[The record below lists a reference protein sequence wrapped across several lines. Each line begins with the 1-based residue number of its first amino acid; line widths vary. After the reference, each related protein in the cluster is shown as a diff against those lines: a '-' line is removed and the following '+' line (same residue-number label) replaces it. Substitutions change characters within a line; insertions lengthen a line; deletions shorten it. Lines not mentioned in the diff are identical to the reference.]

1 MTVERTIK
9 QTSMI
14 YQCWINNCYTL
25 YSMSS
30 ITINNF
36 PYKDQTEAAD
46 KFDNRGLFRE
56 QLLLFCFRALI
67 KAKSFGTF
75 PVRLVTKDLPLPA
88 QRKLNFDQNG
98 CKWVLFGRI
107 IAERSREGGSLKGR
121 IKAICHRYSYQ
132 LFWLISWQLLS
143 RVFDRT
149 SLNQCRWRS
158 YWMNKQ
164 WVRDSRQ
171 RDATFLVFTTD
182 HETGFKITINKQI
195 TNCRNSVRG
204 NF

>member
-1 MTVERTIK
+1 MLLLAPFGRSAAIIRLQSIIFHTRIK
-9 QTSMI
+9 QKPRIS
-14 YQCWINNCYTL
+14 
-25 YSMSS
+25 
-30 ITINNF
+30 
-36 PYKDQTEAAD
+36 
-46 KFDNRGLFRE
+46 FDNRGLFRE

-98 CKWVLFGRI
+98 CKSGCKWVLFGRI

-121 IKAICHRYSYQ
+121 IKTICHRYSYQ

-158 YWMNKQ
+158 YWMNK
-164 WVRDSRQ
+164 
-171 RDATFLVFTTD
+171 
-182 HETGFKITINKQI
+182 
-195 TNCRNSVRG
+195 
-204 NF
+204 